1 MSEDQPDLAA
11 EDEVLQVMYWLRGEG
26 LSPDASAADITRL
39 TGASEHTLMRTL
51 DRLIER
57 GFVRRSAGDAVLF
70 TLTPEGAREGG
81 RRFADEFA
89 GITKPGHG
97 ECGDPNC
104 ECQAT
109 GQAADCRH
117 RG

>member
-1 MSEDQPDLAA
+1 MADGQPDLAA

-26 LSPDASAADITRL
+26 LSPDASAADIIRF
-39 TGASEHTLMRTL
+39 TGTSDETLMRTL

-57 GFVRRSAGDAVLF
+57 GFVRRSPGDAVLF

-89 GITKPGHG
+89 DITKPGHG

-104 ECQAT
+104 ECQVT